1 MKIERSNILELIGTG
16 KNKYHS
22 CVITSYSIDLAFF
35 EQLILPR
42 LRNAGITNIN
52 LFVDAAM
59 LEKYLSTH
67 LSTSSKKFKA
77 NYSITPVHISGAF
90 HPKIFFSICW

>member
-42 LRNAGITNIN
+42 LRGAGITNIN
-52 LFVDAAM
+52 LFVDASM
-59 LEKYLSTH
+59 LEKYLASHLAIVLKSTMQIIVLH
-67 LSTSSKKFKA
+67 QLVFQEHFIL
-77 NYSITPVHISGAF
+77 NC
-90 HPKIFFSICW
+90 FF

>member
-35 EQLILPR
+35 EQLILPK
-42 LRNAGITNIN
+42 LRSAGITNIN

-59 LEKYLSTH
+59 LEKYLATH
-67 LSTSSKKFKA
+67 
-77 NYSITPVHISGAF
+77 
-90 HPKIFFSICW
+90 

>member
-42 LRNAGITNIN
+42 LRSAGITNIN
-52 LFVDAAM
+52 LFTLINNNTFTIFM
-59 LEKYLSTH
+59 
-67 LSTSSKKFKA
+67 KFA
-77 NYSITPVHISGAF
+77 IISLLCF
-90 HPKIFFSICW
+90 KTLNK